1 VKALRLKDKV
11 ALVTGATQGIG
22 VGIVERLA
30 EEGARVA
37 FTGRRQ
43 EQGEQVERKLR
54 EKGLEVTFIQSDV
67 SIEEQVKAAIEQTV
81 ARYGGLNVLVNN
93 AAATDIA
100 GAGKSDSHVDELET
114 WVWDQTFRVAAY
126 GTMWMTKYSI
136 PHMRRAGGG
145 SIINITASSS
155 VRAITGRPSYQ
166 SSKGAVNNLTRHV
179 AIDYGSEHIRCNAV
193 IVGFINTGEEV
204 MRKLLSN
211 DEFRSEVH
219 KIIPAGRLGVSRD
232 IANAVLFYAS
242 DESDFV
248 TGTLLPV
255 DGGMGSRLPTPD
267 TSRKALLD

>member
-1 VKALRLKDKV
+1 MRLKDKV

-43 EQGEQVERKLR
+43 ELGSEVERKLR
-54 EKGLEVTFIQSDV
+54 DKGHEVAFVQSDV
-67 SIEEQVKAAIEQTV
+67 SDEEQVKSAVEQTV

-100 GAGKSDSHVDELET
+100 GAGKEDSHVDALDTKIWE
-114 WVWDQTFRVAAY
+114 QTFRVAAS
-126 GTMWMTKYSI
+126 GTMWMAKYSI

-155 VRAITGRPSYQ
+155 IRAITGRPSYQ
-166 SSKGAVNNLTRHV
+166 SSKGAVNALTRQI
-179 AIDYGSEHIRCNAV
+179 AIDYGPEHIRCNAV
-193 IVGFINTGEEV
+193 IVGFIDTGEAV
-204 MRKLLSN
+204 MRKLLAN
-211 DEFRSEVH
+211 DAFRAEVN
-219 KIIPAGRLGVSRD
+219 KIIPAGRLGASRD

-242 DESDFV
+242 DEADFV
-248 TGTLLPV
+248 TGTLLAV
-255 DGGMGSRLPTPD
+255 DGGMGSRLGTPD
-267 TSRKALLD
+267 TSSKALLAD